1 MWTCAGARTFLGGS
15 SLRRLNEHRLFK
27 SRPKIFFF
35 SLQYFVYGRP
45 FAWLVFFFH
54 FVILDPVFVRG
65 SFLNF
70 VCSGLWTPNMYL

>member
-1 MWTCAGARTFLGGS
+1 MNTGCSKAGR
-15 SLRRLNEHRLFK
+15 K
-27 SRPKIFFF
+27 SFFF
-35 SLQYFVYGRP
+35 HYSILSMGVRLHGLF
-45 FAWLVFFFH
+45 FFFH